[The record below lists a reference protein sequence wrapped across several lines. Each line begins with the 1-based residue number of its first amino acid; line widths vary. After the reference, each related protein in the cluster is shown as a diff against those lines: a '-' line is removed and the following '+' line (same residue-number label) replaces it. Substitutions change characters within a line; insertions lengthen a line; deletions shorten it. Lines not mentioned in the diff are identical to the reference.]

1 MNMKSHYFLALGVT
15 LIAIGTGLFV
25 SGLNEIQSNVDNSKI
40 DSLETIINKQDS
52 LIKDLESQVDTLLD
66 ECQMKEAEI
75 SYWGQKYDSLQWK

>member
-15 LIAIGTGLFV
+15 LIAIGTGLFI
-25 SGLNEIQSNVDNSKI
+25 GGMNEIQSQSDTSKI
-40 DSLETIINKQDS
+40 DSLQTVIVKKDS
-52 LIKDLESQVDTLLD
+52 LIQDLESQVDTLLD

>member
-1 MNMKSHYFLALGVT
+1 MKSQYFLALGVT

-25 SGLNEIQSNVDNSKI
+25 SGLNEIQSKVDNSKI
-40 DSLETIINKQDS
+40 DSLETIIDKQDS

>member
-1 MNMKSHYFLALGVT
+1 MKSQHFLALGVT

-25 SGLNEIQSNVDNSKI
+25 SGLNEIQSKSDTSKL
-40 DSLETIINKQDS
+40 DSLQTVIVKKDS
-52 LIKDLESQVDTLLD
+52 LIQDLESQVDTLLD

>member
-1 MNMKSHYFLALGVT
+1 MKSHYFLALGVT

>member
-1 MNMKSHYFLALGVT
+1 MKSQYFLALGVT

>member
-25 SGLNEIQSNVDNSKI
+25 SGLNEIQSKVDNSKI
-40 DSLETIINKQDS
+40 DSLETIIDKQDS